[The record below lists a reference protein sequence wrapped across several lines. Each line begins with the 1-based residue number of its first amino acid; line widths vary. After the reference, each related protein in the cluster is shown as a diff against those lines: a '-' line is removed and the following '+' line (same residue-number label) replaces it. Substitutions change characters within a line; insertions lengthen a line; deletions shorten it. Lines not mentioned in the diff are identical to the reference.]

1 MPTSIP
7 CLRALPGRC
16 PGSWKTSI
24 WIALALT
31 LLPPAAWSQE
41 RPGGLVLRE
50 SRHGKFQIAQHKSG
64 IIELSRA
71 AAKVSVG
78 NPDIA
83 DILVMPGDQLYI
95 LGKRLGTTN
104 VVVWDKPGRIFE
116 AFDIE
121 ITHDL
126 ESLKL
131 KLHELL
137 PGEVVKVHSS
147 QNKIILDGEISN
159 VVKMNTALQ
168 LAASFLPECA
178 PGAQGGQGSDLGL
191 GAAAAPAA
199 QPAGGGQQGCGP
211 EAIVNMMQIAGAQ
224 QVMLEIKVAEIAR
237 DVLKR
242 LDANTS
248 LFRFGDRSIQG
259 ANSGGLSFPDALFG
273 EEALEIP
280 IFGGG
285 GSSNISGPAIAELQ
299 RATPTIDGKGV
310 FLSYLSGEYLFEA
323 ALTLSRQKGLGK
335 LLAEPTLTTITG
347 QEAEFLSGGEFP
359 VPVPSDL
366 GEVTIVFKEFGVG
379 VKFLP
384 LVLDSGRISL
394 KLNVSVSELSRDN
407 AVIVGV
413 AQAQSQFIIPS
424 LNKRSAGSSVELADG
439 QTIGIAGLINESTRE
454 FIDKIPG
461 LGDVPVIGQLFRSQ
475 EFRSGLTELVIFV
488 TPRLARPIQPQ
499 QVKLPTDSFV
509 PPSDLEFYLLGRSEG
524 QVSPPPAPPA
534 PRFESGAPQG
544 VPEGGKFGHDL

>member
-7 CLRALPGRC
+7 HLRALPGRFA
-16 PGSWKTSI
+16 GSWKTSI
-24 WIALALT
+24 WIAFALT
-31 LLPPAAWSQE
+31 VLPLTGWSQD

-50 SRHGKFQIAQHKSG
+50 SRHGKFQVALHKSG
-64 IIELSRA
+64 IIKLSRA

-104 VVVWDKPGRIFE
+104 VAVWDKPGRIFE

-147 QNKIILDGEISN
+147 QSKIILDGEISN
-159 VVKMNTALQ
+159 VVKMNAALQ
-168 LAASFLPECA
+168 LASSFLPECA
-178 PGAQGGQGSDLGL
+178 PGAQSGQGADAGL
-191 GAAAAPAA
+191 GVGGPSAPPPSG
-199 QPAGGGQQGCGP
+199 QGGQQNCGP

-224 QVMLEIKVAEIAR
+224 QVMLQIKVAEIAR

-242 LDANTS
+242 LEANTS
-248 LFRFGDRSIQG
+248 LFRFGDRSTQG
-259 ANSGGLSFPDALFG
+259 ASSGIGGFLDALSDSEG
-273 EEALEIP
+273 LEV
-280 IFGGG
+280 
-285 GSSNISGPAIAELQ
+285 
-299 RATPTIDGKGV
+299 PTIDGKGV
-310 FLSYLSGEYLFEA
+310 FLSYLSGEYLFETS
-323 ALTLSRQKGLGK
+323 LTLSRQKGLGK

-359 VPVPSDL
+359 IPVSSNL
-366 GEVTIVFKEFGVG
+366 GEVTVVFKEFGVG

-394 KLNVSVSELSRDN
+394 KLNVSVSELSGAN
-407 AVIVGV
+407 AVTVGV
-413 AQAQSQFIIPS
+413 AQSQSQFIIPS
-424 LNKRSAGSSVELADG
+424 LVKRSAGSSVELADG

-534 PRFESGAPQG
+534 TRRESGAPQG